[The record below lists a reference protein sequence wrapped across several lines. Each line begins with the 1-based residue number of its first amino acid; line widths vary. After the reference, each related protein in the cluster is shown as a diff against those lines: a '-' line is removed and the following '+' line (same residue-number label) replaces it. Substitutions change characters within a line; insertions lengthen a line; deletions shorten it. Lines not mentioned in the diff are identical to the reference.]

1 MAHGTIVGIYRLLHL
16 IAEEAHLAP
25 QIILHAPL
33 YEILYRL
40 LPLLAIRQIKHHR
53 PAQTTLGKL
62 GVRLVVS
69 QLSHLHNLT
78 AQSLDKLARLP
89 ALLETAGSIQ
99 TMDVRSQLRLE
110 QRIILSH
117 YRIRSEIG
125 TDDGGKRKSA
135 HGSISHLSYREEL
148 LGNGNGARSIPVETG
163 LYAGCNALGAHTL
176 LTIFRVVPAETNQ
189 LARVVELPEPAPSDG
204 SPYPSAPGLR

>member
-33 YEILYRL
+33 YEFLYRL
-40 LPLLAIRQIKHHR
+40 LPLLAIRQIKHHGSTETIR
-53 PAQTTLGKL
+53 QTTLGKL

-69 QLSHLHNLT
+69 QL
-78 AQSLDKLARLP
+78 
-89 ALLETAGSIQ
+89 
-99 TMDVRSQLRLE
+99 SQLRLE

-148 LGNGNGARSIPVETG
+148 LGNGDGTGSIPVETG

-176 LTIFRVVPAETNQ
+176 LTI
-189 LARVVELPEPAPSDG
+189 L
-204 SPYPSAPGLR
+204 